1 MVEKTSLST
10 ANRLNELHRAQD
22 KTIQRIASGK
32 QILSA
37 ADDPAALAV
46 SMALESQTRGLARGI
61 ANRQDEISLLQTA
74 EGGMAGISEM
84 TQRIR
89 ELSVQAA
96 NGTLTA
102 EDRQAIQ
109 AEIAQLNAGIDQTV
123 NMTTFNT
130 KPLLD
135 GSLKMQLQNGNTLA
149 IPAFGA
155 AALGTS
161 GIDVM
166 TAEGAG
172 NALTL
177 ASRAGE
183 GVVSE
188 RARLGA
194 VSNGIAGEVSGLQQQ
209 LIDTVAAQ
217 SRIADADLAQQVIAL
232 TSQQLQQQVATSVFK
247 LDETSRSR
255 VLSLLS

>member
-1 MVEKTSLST
+1 MVEKTSLMT
-10 ANRLNELHRAQD
+10 ANRLNELHRTQD

-32 QILSA
+32 QLLSA

-46 SMALESQTRGLARGI
+46 SMAFDSQVRGLTRGI

-96 NGTLTA
+96 NGTLTS

-109 AEIAQLNAGIDQTV
+109 AEITQLNAGIDQTV
-123 NMTTFNT
+123 RMTTYNT

-135 GSLKMQLQNGNTLA
+135 GSLSMQLQNGNALT
-149 IPAFGA
+149 IPSFDSAT
-155 AALGTS
+155 LGTS
-161 GIDVM
+161 AIDV
-166 TAEGAG
+166 TTVDGAG

-177 ASRAGE
+177 ANRAGE
-183 GVVSE
+183 SVVSE
-188 RARLGA
+188 RSRLGA
-194 VSNGIAGEVSGLQQQ
+194 VSNGIAGEASGLQQQ
-209 LIDTVAAQ
+209 LLDTVTAQ
-217 SRIADADLAQQVIAL
+217 SRIADADIARQVIEL

-247 LDETSRSR
+247 LDESSRSR
-255 VLSLLS
+255 VLQLLS